1 MNEYTNFAV
10 MSYSF
15 HGLKNIGAMDIF
27 GYLESVR
34 YRYGLMTADIWNG
47 MLDSTD
53 GDYIE
58 KGEKCCRGAR
68 PGSGKLLL

>member
-1 MNEYTNFAV
+1 
-10 MSYSF
+10 
-15 HGLKNIGAMDIF
+15 MDIF

-58 KGEKCCRGAR
+58 KVKNVVEERAWKW
-68 PGSGKLLL
+68 